1 MLLMDMTQSELI
13 QYSSKIE
20 MELMEY
26 VIEKG
31 LKAEDLKKVAEF
43 TNLIYQIGLRVGLKN
58 GWN

>member
-31 LKAEDLKKVAEF
+31 LKAEDLKQVAELA
-43 TNLIYQIGLRVGLKN
+43 NLIYQIGLRVGLKN

>member
-31 LKAEDLKKVAEF
+31 LKAEDLKQVAEF